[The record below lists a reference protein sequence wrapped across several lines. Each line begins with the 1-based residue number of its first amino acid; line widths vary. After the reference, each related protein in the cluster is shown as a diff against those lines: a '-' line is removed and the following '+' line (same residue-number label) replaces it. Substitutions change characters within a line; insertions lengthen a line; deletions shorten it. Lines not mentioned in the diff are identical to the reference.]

1 MNLAPWKCQH
11 ELRNLTPIVS
21 ARFWGLY
28 VLYQPR
34 IFVFWVWAP
43 PFNRYSARSKDKTS
57 AASVDS
63 VTPCWTQLNQL
74 AESPTRE
81 STFKKDVFAVKI
93 CKRALSHHWKYSTK
107 MCTCKN
113 DVFDAKICKRALVA
127 STEGYLA
134 VAASTPT
141 YDTLHR
147 TYTVLNIAIL

>member
-1 MNLAPWKCQH
+1 MNSETWP
-11 ELRNLTPIVS
+11 R
-21 ARFWGLY
+21 
-28 VLYQPR
+28 LYQPDFEDCMYFIKPR
-34 IFVFWVWAP
+34 TFVFWVWAP

-74 AESPTRE
+74 AESPTGE
-81 STFKKDVFAVKI
+81 STKMCTCKKQCFAVKI

-134 VAASTPT
+134 VAVSTPT
-141 YDTLHR
+141 GCWLLAVGNNDNLKWKH
-147 TYTVLNIAIL
+147 L